1 MCQAGDRVGI
11 IDSPTTSSGIW
22 FGKLGRKSGKFL
34 FSDVEVE
41 NYAELKVSEQDSI
54 TYFN

>member
-1 MCQAGDRVGI
+1 MGDRIGI
-11 IDSPTTSSGIW
+11 IDCPSSSSGIW

-41 NYAELKVSEQDSI
+41 NYGGLEVR
-54 TYFN
+54 N